1 MLLKVAPIRA
11 KRRSKLADINAE
23 SDNKM
28 IDTLNNEKIA
38 KYLLTHDIVT
48 LKLVLDSMSH
58 SMLALSKMQVDEE
71 DRA

>member
-1 MLLKVAPIRA
+1 
-11 KRRSKLADINAE
+11 
-23 SDNKM
+23 M

-58 SMLALSKMQVDEE
+58 SMLALSKMQADEE